1 MGPES
6 RPAGP
11 ILINMKTIGG
21 IVAWIGGMAMLI
33 GVLFVLMSL
42 KNMADLFVWSA
53 IGIIVGGFG
62 LFLAL
67 IGWALYRSGVRSHEI
82 S

>member
-1 MGPES
+1 
-6 RPAGP
+6 
-11 ILINMKTIGG
+11 MKAIGG
-21 IVAWIGGMAMLI
+21 IVAWLGGMAMLI

-62 LFLAL
+62 LVLAL
-67 IGWALYRSGVRSHEI
+67 AGWAIYRSGVREDQARNHWTS
-82 S
+82 